1 MSRFEIPV
9 VETERLVLRGFRG
22 DDLDAFAAMSA
33 DPEVM
38 RYVGTGG
45 AVVGIDSFGASAP
58 AKKLFEHFGFTP
70 ENVTRIVSGL
80 L

>member
-1 MSRFEIPV
+1 MTPVIGVQALCDGRAQAESGRFQV
-9 VETERLVLRGFRG
+9 TEYGAQILT
-22 DDLDAFAAMSA
+22 
-33 DPEVM
+33 
-38 RYVGTGG
+38 YH

-70 ENVTRIVSGL
+70 ENVTRIVAGL

>member
-1 MSRFEIPV
+1 MLPPGVPRVAIEAGV
-9 VETERLVLRGFRG
+9 RDGWW
-22 DDLDAFAAMSA
+22 
-33 DPEVM
+33 

-70 ENVTRIVSGL
+70 ENVTRIVAGL